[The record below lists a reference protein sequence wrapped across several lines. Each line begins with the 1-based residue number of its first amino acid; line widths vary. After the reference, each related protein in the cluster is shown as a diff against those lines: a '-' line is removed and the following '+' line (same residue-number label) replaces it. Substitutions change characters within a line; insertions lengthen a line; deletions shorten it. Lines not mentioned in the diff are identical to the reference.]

1 MRGNPNEV
9 QTYRIKE
16 YLIRGAT
23 ITQLDAIERFGC
35 FRLAARIYDI
45 RKAGLDVH
53 KIMVKTAQGRMFAK
67 YYLSHGIS
75 PNVYGYHK
83 GVIE

>member
-1 MRGNPNEV
+1 MKSSNEAH
-9 QTYRIKE
+9 TYQIKE
-16 YLIRGAT
+16 YLMCGGT
-23 ITQLDAIERFGC
+23 LTQIDAIAKFGC

-53 KIMVKTAQGRMFAK
+53 KIMVRTDQRRVFAK